1 METIFENKL
10 SMYHKTPTSFDKS
23 VLLTIL
29 SFISMYNTGVKKSLK
44 NINKN
49 LFYNFYSKCKQICIT
64 VEIFDIFLTLTFCT
78 KENHP
83 TL

>member
-1 METIFENKL
+1 
-10 SMYHKTPTSFDKS
+10 
-23 VLLTIL
+23 
-29 SFISMYNTGVKKSLK
+29 MYNTSVKKSLK

-49 LFYNFYSKCKQICIT
+49 LFYYRKCKQICIT
-64 VEIFDIFLTLTFCT
+64 AEIFDIFLTLTFCT